1 MLTIY
6 DIIKRPLIT
15 EKAVDLKEKQNQ
27 VVFEVDPRANK
38 IQIKEAVE
46 KLFNVKVKDVRTMS
60 VKGKVKRFGMVVGK
74 RDDWKKAI
82 VVLEKD
88 QKLEF
93 V

>member
-1 MLTIY
+1 
-6 DIIKRPLIT
+6 
-15 EKAVDLKEKQNQ
+15 
-27 VVFEVDPRANK
+27 VDPRANK

-46 KLFNVKVKDVRTMS
+46 KLFNVKVKDVRTMN
-60 VKGKVKRFGMVVGK
+60 VRGKVKRFGTTVGR
-74 RDDWKKAI
+74 RDDWKKAV

>member
-15 EKAVDLKEKQNQ
+15 EKAVDLKEKENQ
-27 VVFEVDPRANK
+27 VVFEVDKRANK

-46 KLFNVKVKDVRTMS
+46 KLFNVKVVDVRTMN
-60 VKGKVKRFGMVVGK
+60 VRGKVKRFGTVVGR
-74 RDDWKKAI
+74 RDDWKKAV
-82 VVLEKD
+82 VVLDKD

>member
-6 DIIKRPLIT
+6 DVIKRPLIT
-15 EKAVDLKEKQNQ
+15 EKAVDLKEKENH
-27 VVFEVDPRANK
+27 VLFEVDVRANK

-46 KLFNVKVKDVRTMS
+46 KLFNVKVLDVRTMS
-60 VKGKVKRFGMVVGK
+60 VKGKTKRFGTIIGR

-82 VVLEKD
+82 VVLDKD

>member
-6 DIIKRPLIT
+6 DVIKRPLIT
-15 EKAVDLKEKQNQ
+15 EKAVDLKEKENH
-27 VVFEVDPRANK
+27 VLFEVDFRANK

-46 KLFNVKVKDVRTMS
+46 KLFNVKVLDVRTMS
-60 VKGKVKRFGMVVGK
+60 VKGKTKRFGTIIGK

-82 VVLEKD
+82 VVLDKD

>member
-6 DIIKRPLIT
+6 DVIKRPLIT
-15 EKAVDLKEKQNQ
+15 EKAMDLKENLNQ
-27 VVFEVDPRANK
+27 IAFEVDPRANK

-46 KLFNVKVKDVRTMS
+46 KLFNVKVKDVRTMN
-60 VKGKVKRFGMVVGK
+60 VRGKVKRFGTTVGR
-74 RDDWKKAI
+74 RDDWKKAV

>member
-1 MLTIY
+1 MTIY
-6 DIIKRPLIT
+6 DVIKRPLIT
-15 EKAVDLKEKQNQ
+15 EKAVDLKEKLNQ

-46 KLFNVKVKDVRTMS
+46 KLFNVKVKDVRTMG
-60 VKGKVKRFGMVVGK
+60 VKGKVKRFGMVVGR

-82 VVLEKD
+82 VVLEED

>member
-6 DIIKRPLIT
+6 DVIKRPLIT
-15 EKAVDLKEKQNQ
+15 EKAVDLKENLNQ
-27 VVFEVDPRANK
+27 IAFEVDPRANK

-46 KLFNVKVKDVRTMS
+46 KLFNVKVKDVRTMN
-60 VKGKVKRFGMVVGK
+60 VRGKVKRFGTTVGR
-74 RDDWKKAI
+74 RDDWKKAV

>member
-6 DIIKRPLIT
+6 DVIKRPLIT
-15 EKAVDLKEKQNQ
+15 EKAVDLKEKLNQ

-46 KLFNVKVKDVRTMS
+46 KLFNVKVKDVRTMG
-60 VKGKVKRFGMVVGK
+60 VKGKTKRFGTVIG
-74 RDDWKKAI
+74 RRNDWKKAI